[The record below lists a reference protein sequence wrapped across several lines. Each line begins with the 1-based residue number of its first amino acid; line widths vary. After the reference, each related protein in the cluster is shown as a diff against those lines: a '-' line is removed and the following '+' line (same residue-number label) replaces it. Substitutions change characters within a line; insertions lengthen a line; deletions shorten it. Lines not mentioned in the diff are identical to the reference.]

1 MKQIR
6 ILSIIPA
13 RGGSKGIKNKNII
26 NLAGKPLISW
36 TIEASLRSKFI
47 TKTIVS
53 SDDSEILDIS
63 KKFGS
68 NIIKRPK
75 NLATDTSSSVSVVS
89 HTIELLK
96 NNNEYFDV
104 IILLQPT
111 SPLRTYLD
119 IDSAFTC
126 YFDSKATSVI
136 SGHKVE
142 NNFLKAFSIDHS
154 GYLTTPFNSRYPF
167 MSRQE
172 LPMIFMPNGAI
183 YIIDTETFIKL
194 ESFYTTKTLSYE
206 MTEENSIDIDLID
219 DLNLAKE
226 ILSSRSRNTP

>member
-1 MKQIR
+1 MANR

-13 RGGSKGIKNKNII
+13 RAGSKGIKKKNIT

-53 SDDSEILDIS
+53 SDDSEILEIS
-63 KKFGS
+63 KILGA
-68 NIIKRPK
+68 NTIKRPK
-75 NLATDTSSSVSVVS
+75 NIATDTSSSVSVVS
-89 HTIELLK
+89 HTIEFLK
-96 NNNEYFDV
+96 NQNEQFDV

-119 IDSAFTC
+119 IDSAFDL
-126 YFDSKATSVI
+126 YFNSKATSVI
-136 SGHKVE
+136 SGHKLE
-142 NNFLKAFSIDHS
+142 NKFLKVFSVDHS
-154 GYLTTPFNSRYPF
+154 GYLSTPFNSSYPF

-183 YIIDTETFIKL
+183 YIIDADAFSKL
-194 ESFYTTKTLSYE
+194 ESFYTSKTLSYE
-206 MTEENSIDIDLID
+206 MSEENSIDIDLIG
-219 DLNLAKE
+219 DLKLAE
-226 ILSSRSRNTP
+226 DILFSRSGVIL